1 MHRRLPHRLTF
12 TLLGRP
18 MATDRYHMRAYE
30 ARRCGALAT
39 DSSLK
44 ADSELTAQKWLADEW
59 AVIPFK
65 PFHFFGKEAT

>member
-1 MHRRLPHRLTF
+1 
-12 TLLGRP
+12 
-18 MATDRYHMRAYE
+18 MRAYE
-30 ARRCGALAT
+30 ARRRGALAT